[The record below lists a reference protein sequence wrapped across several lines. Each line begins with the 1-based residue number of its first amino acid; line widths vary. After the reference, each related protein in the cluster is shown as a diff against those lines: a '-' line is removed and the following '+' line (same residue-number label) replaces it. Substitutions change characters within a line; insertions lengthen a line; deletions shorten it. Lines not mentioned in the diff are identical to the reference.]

1 MNLYLPI
8 EILNREFYSKLLIGM
23 ESASKGINVYIGRLK
38 EYLLRDFF
46 DPGIIIY
53 KSITPSDQRLEEL
66 KFFKNKKFIITSLDE
81 EDGLINANKK
91 YLIERFSNESI
102 DLTDCVFTWGKF
114 DHDNLSNKY
123 TEHKKKFIKSGN
135 PRVDFWRK
143 DFESYFK
150 KRNLPYTNYIFFSLN
165 LCIKSKKEFNERWK
179 SLQSWGYTKRGI
191 TIGREKR
198 IYNDSHKMFKKFSEL
213 IIKLSNQTN
222 SLIIVRPHPIDDIRH
237 YDHLK
242 KYSNIK
248 VIKEGNIS
256 DWIYHSKVVIHSN
269 CTGGL
274 EASLRG
280 KATISYQPFKSLHGH
295 KFASNYSRKI
305 KSLDECLNL
314 IHKLTNNKKYTPI
327 NTKNFKLRAYN
338 YLSNK
343 PAYKTITE
351 ELIKLMKSNNFKKK
365 KNNFFLN
372 IRFLIRDLRSKILN
386 LNYGNIK
393 FSFFDKK
400 KVLKTFED
408 LKVLEPKYS
417 NLRLNFIKKDIIQ
430 IRRIS

>member
-53 KSITPSDQRLEEL
+53 KSITPSDQRLKEL

-81 EDGLINANKK
+81 EDGLINVNKK
-91 YLIERFSNESI
+91 YLIERFSDESL

-114 DHDNLSNKY
+114 DYDNLSNKY

-143 DFESYFK
+143 DFESFFK

-165 LCIKSKKEFNERWK
+165 LSIKSQKEFNERWK
-179 SLQSWGYTKRGI
+179 SLQRWGYTKRGI

-222 SLIIVRPHPIDDIRH
+222 SIIIVRPHPIDDIRN
-237 YDHLK
+237 YDYLK

-280 KATISYQPFKSLHGH
+280 KATISYQPFNSLHGH

-343 PAYKTITE
+343 PAYKTITK

-400 KVLKTFED
+400 EVLKTFED
-408 LKVLEPKYS
+408 LKSLEPKYS

-430 IRRIS
+430 IRRII